1 MQERTKSMT
10 LVKELAKIEDELKKK
25 DQFKE
30 KLSTYINS
38 STIKPIIKKSISN
51 DIYINESILDT
62 TINKTI
68 EFHVTDS
75 SQFSGLDSCEISIF
89 EKEYSNH
96 ESYELCSIRLK
107 PVENQLTK
115 PTYDFEVIILHMD
128 DQKLTYDDV
137 YTYIKNAVGIEDES
151 ES

>member
-1 MQERTKSMT
+1 MT
-10 LVKELAKIEDELKKK
+10 LVKELAEIEDELKKK

-62 TINKTI
+62 IPNKTI

-75 SQFSGLDSCEISIF
+75 SQFSGLDSYEISIF
-89 EKEYSNH
+89 ESD
-96 ESYELCSIRLK
+96 ELCNIKLK
-107 PVENQLTK
+107 PNENNITDPTK
-115 PTYDFEVIILHMD
+115 NFDIVVLHMD
-128 DQKLTYDDV
+128 EEKLSYDDV
-137 YTYIKNAVGIEDES
+137 YTYIKNAVGVEDDS

>member
-1 MQERTKSMT
+1 MT
-10 LVKELAKIEDELKKK
+10 LVKELAKIEDKLKKK

-62 TINKTI
+62 TVNKTI

-75 SQFSGLDSCEISIF
+75 SQFSELDSYEISIF
-89 EKEYSNH
+89 EDKTIHVEHN
-96 ESYELCSIRLK
+96 SYKSSPEICNIRLEPTK
-107 PVENQLTK
+107 NKLTK
-115 PTYDFEVIILHMD
+115 PTNDFEVVILYMD

-137 YTYIKNAVGIEDES
+137 YTYIKNAVGVEDES